1 MKSLGGVQRDGRTG
15 SRDSYWPPFP
25 HQPICTTAVVFF
37 CFVFELTS
45 LEFGSFCRILRF
57 NDVQR
62 TLFSCWP
69 VDHIKPT
76 WYSFCRA
83 NCRRT
88 KGHKFRPKEMCFLS
102 SASDVGCYALCVLGR
117 CVGHRSP
124 VLVLMVRAAMI
135 TPALLWQC
143 IGRFARVVKRF
154 SEAKV
159 LLRCEKPCDVQPT
172 GVKEPRQRSL
182 PKKQGIACTVKL

>member
-88 KGHKFRPKEMCFLS
+88 KAQRNVFFKQRIRRWLLCF
-102 SASDVGCYALCVLGR
+102 VCLGPV
-117 CVGHRSP
+117 CWPSKPCTSP
-124 VLVLMVRAAMI
+124 DGKSCCDY
-135 TPALLWQC
+135 TCPALAMHRALRT
-143 IGRFARVVKRF
+143 GRQETFRGEGTLA
-154 SEAKV
+154 
-159 LLRCEKPCDVQPT
+159 L
-172 GVKEPRQRSL
+172 
-182 PKKQGIACTVKL
+182 